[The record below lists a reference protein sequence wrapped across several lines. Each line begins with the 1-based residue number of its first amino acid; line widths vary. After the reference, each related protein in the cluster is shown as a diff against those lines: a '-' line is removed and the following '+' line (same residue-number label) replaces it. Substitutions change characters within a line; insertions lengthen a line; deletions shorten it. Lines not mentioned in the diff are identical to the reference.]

1 MAPLYANLILFLE
14 LAMGLGLLVG
24 ALLARLRH
32 FRSHAC
38 CQAAVVLLNLF
49 LIVFTMIPSFRANVL
64 PKIPTKLGRAY
75 YALATVHGTLGIM
88 AEVVALYILL
98 AAGTSVLPQKFR
110 ITRYKVWMGSALVLW
125 WSALLM
131 GLATYVIWYFPHS
144 FW

>member
-1 MAPLYANLILFLE
+1 
-14 LAMGLGLLVG
+14 MGLGLLVG

-75 YALATVHGTLGIM
+75 YALATVHGALGIM